1 MNKLINV
8 FKDLGPGPLVAAA
21 FIGPGTVTVCAKA
34 GVNFSYALLW
44 ALMLSVFICILF
56 QGMAARL
63 GVVSQKG
70 LAQVMRET
78 ITNPFLKYLVLGI
91 SIAAIIV
98 GNAAYEGGNI
108 TGGSMGLESVFGSF
122 TQDVGPFQFNFY
134 SLVLGGIALFLLSLK
149 SFVRVERLLL
159 TLVILMS
166 LAFISTALISDIQWS
181 EFLAGL
187 FTFEQPQDSFLTVIA
202 LIGTTVVPYNL
213 FLHASLAAKKWK
225 GEEGLVKSKRDV
237 VIAMILGGLV
247 SMAIVV
253 SAAESGLQEL
263 LSPDQ
268 LASSL
273 APLYGDIAQYLLA
286 FGLFAAGLTSAITA
300 PLAAGFV
307 AKGCFNLNE
316 KQEKAVAIFVLL
328 IGVTL
333 SSLGLKPLD
342 LIQFAQVANAIV
354 LPLIAVVLLWMMNN
368 KSILGNARNTIT
380 QNILGGLVILFA
392 FGMSIKSIYTLF

>member
-44 ALMLSVFICILF
+44 ALLLSVFICILF

-70 LAQVMRET
+70 LAQVMRES
-78 ITNPFLKYLVLGI
+78 IANPILKYFVLAV

-108 TGGSMGLESVFGSF
+108 TGGSMGLTSVFG
-122 TQDVGPFQFNFY
+122 TLTHDVGPFHFNFY
-134 SLVLGGIALFLLSLK
+134 SLLLGTIALLLLLSK
-149 SFVRVERLLL
+149 SFVRVERFLL
-159 TLVILMS
+159 TLVVLMS
-166 LAFISTALISDIQWS
+166 LAFISTALIADIQWS
-181 EFLAGL
+181 EFFAGL
-187 FTFEQPQDSFLTVIA
+187 FTFQQPEGSFLTVIA

-225 GEEGLVKSKRDV
+225 GEEGVVKSKRDV
-237 VIAMILGGLV
+237 FIAMILGGLV

-263 LSPDQ
+263 LAPHQ
-268 LASSL
+268 LADSL
-273 APLYGDIAQYLLA
+273 APLYGNIAQYLLA

-316 KQEKAVAIFVLL
+316 KQEKGVVIFVLL
-328 IGVTL
+328 VGVTL
-333 SSLGLKPLD
+333 SSLGLKSLE
-342 LIQFAQVANAIV
+342 LIQFAQIANAIV

-368 KSILGNARNTIT
+368 KALLGNQRNTNI
-380 QNILGGLVILFA
+380 QNILGALVVLFA
-392 FGMSIKSIYTLF
+392 FGMSLKSIYTLL